1 MHIGDFK
8 ESYAADEALFRT
20 PTARAWLG
28 VLLGVLLAFPFLASD
43 YLVYLANLVG
53 VFAIAALG
61 LNTLTGYTGQ
71 ISLGHAA
78 FMGIGAYTS
87 ALLYTKA
94 GLSFWPSFVLAGLV
108 AGLVGAVLAIP
119 CLRVREDFLAIT
131 TMGINFVIEAVF
143 LYIPFF
149 GAGMGIGGINPPS
162 LLGSELGKPAFLGLV
177 VLVIL
182 LTIAA
187 DRWLA
192 RSWIGLGWAAVREDE
207 QAAGA
212 MGIDV
217 VRMKVLAFT
226 LGSAGA
232 GLAGSLYAH
241 FLTFIMPVNFSF
253 GQSMVILSMVVFGG
267 IGTLRG
273 PIVGAIVLGALPEI
287 SRPAM
292 EYRTLL
298 YGMLLLLLMRFQ
310 PDGILGEASLV
321 VRGWRALRRG
331 RVTAGP
337 TADN

>member
-1 MHIGDFK
+1 MLSGYVITVLITIGI
-8 ESYAADEALFRT
+8 YVILAL
-20 PTARAWLG
+20 
-28 VLLGVLLAFPFLASD
+28 S
-43 YLVYLANLVG
+43 
-53 VFAIAALG
+53 
-61 LNTLTGYTGQ
+61 LNIITGYAGQ

-94 GLSFWPSFVLAGLV
+94 GLSFWPSFVLAGIM
-108 AGLVGAVLAIP
+108 AGIVGAILAIP

-131 TMGINFVIEAVF
+131 TMGINFVVEAVF

-149 GAGMGIGGINPPS
+149 GAGMGIGGINAPS
-162 LLGSELGKPAFLGLV
+162 LFGKELQKSGFLALVLLV
-177 VLVIL
+177 VA
-182 LTIAA
+182 LTIIA
-187 DRWLA
+187 DRWLV
-192 RSWIGLGWAAVREDE
+192 RSWIGLGWSAIREDE

-217 VRMKVLAFT
+217 VRFKVLAFT

-232 GLAGSLYAH
+232 GFAGSLYAH

-298 YGMLLLLLMRFQ
+298 YGILLLLLMRFQ
-310 PDGILGEASLV
+310 PEGILGQRSALP
-321 VRGWRALRRG
+321 RAWRAIAGMMGRG
-331 RVTAGP
+331 HR
-337 TADN
+337 

>member
-1 MHIGDFK
+1 MLSG
-8 ESYAADEALFRT
+8 
-20 PTARAWLG
+20 
-28 VLLGVLLAFPFLASD
+28 
-43 YLVYLANLVG
+43 YLVTVLITIGIYVILALS
-53 VFAIAALG
+53 
-61 LNTLTGYTGQ
+61 LNMITGYAGQ

-87 ALLYTKA
+87 ALFYTKA
-94 GLSFWPSFVLAGLV
+94 GFSFWPAFLAAGLV

-131 TMGINFVIEAVF
+131 TMGINFVVEATF
-143 LYIPFF
+143 LYVPFF

-162 LLGSELGKPAFLGLV
+162 LFGREIGKPGFLVLV
-177 VLVIL
+177 VGVIL
-182 LTIAA
+182 VVIVV
-187 DRWLA
+187 DRWLI
-192 RSWIGLGWAAVREDE
+192 RSWIGLAWSAIREDE
-207 QAAGA
+207 VAAGA

-217 VRMKVLAFT
+217 VRFKVLTFA

-253 GQSMVILSMVVFGG
+253 GQSIVILSMVVFGG

-298 YGMLLLLLMRFQ
+298 YGVLLLLLMRYQ
-310 PDGILGEASLV
+310 PDGILGERSLL
-321 VRGWRALRRG
+321 VRGWRALCRRMEPIG
-331 RVTAGP
+331 
-337 TADN
+337 N

>member
-1 MHIGDFK
+1 MLSGYVVTVLITIGI
-8 ESYAADEALFRT
+8 YVILAL
-20 PTARAWLG
+20 
-28 VLLGVLLAFPFLASD
+28 S
-43 YLVYLANLVG
+43 
-53 VFAIAALG
+53 
-61 LNTLTGYTGQ
+61 LNIITGYAGQ

-94 GLSFWPSFVLAGLV
+94 GLSFWPSFVLAGLT

-131 TMGINFVIEAVF
+131 TMGINFVVEAVF

-149 GAGMGIGGINPPS
+149 GAGMGIGGIDPPVLFGAEVS
-162 LLGSELGKPAFLGLV
+162 KSGFLVLV
-177 VLVIL
+177 LLVIL
-182 LTIAA
+182 ATVAV
-187 DRWLA
+187 DRWLG
-192 RSWIGLGWAAVREDE
+192 RSWIGLGWSAIREDE
-207 QAAGA
+207 EAAGA

-217 VRMKVLAFT
+217 VRFKVLAFT

-253 GQSMVILSMVVFGG
+253 AQSMVILSMVVFGG

-292 EYRTLL
+292 EYRTFL
-298 YGMLLLLLMRFQ
+298 YGILLLLLMRFQ
-310 PDGILGEASLV
+310 PDGILGERSALP
-321 VRGWRALRRG
+321 RAWRAI
-331 RVTAGP
+331 AGKLGH
-337 TADN
+337 AN

>member
-1 MHIGDFK
+1 MLSG
-8 ESYAADEALFRT
+8 
-20 PTARAWLG
+20 
-28 VLLGVLLAFPFLASD
+28 
-43 YLVYLANLVG
+43 YLVTVLITIGIYVILALS
-53 VFAIAALG
+53 
-61 LNTLTGYTGQ
+61 LNIITGYAGQ

-94 GLSFWPSFVLAGLV
+94 GFSFWPAFLVAGLV
-108 AGLVGAVLAIP
+108 AGLVGAILAIP

-131 TMGINFVIEAVF
+131 TMGINFVVEAVF

-149 GAGMGIGGINPPS
+149 GAGMGIGGINTPS
-162 LLGSELGKPAFLGLV
+162 ILGKEISKPAFLVLV
-177 VLVIL
+177 VAVIL
-182 LTIAA
+182 LTIGV
-187 DRWLA
+187 DRLLT
-192 RSWIGLGWAAVREDE
+192 RSWIGLAWSAIREDE
-207 QAAGA
+207 GAAEA

-217 VRMKVLAFT
+217 VQSKVLAFT

-241 FLTFIMPVNFSF
+241 FLTFIMPVNFNF
-253 GQSMVILSMVVFGG
+253 GQSIVILSMVVFGG

-298 YGMLLLLLMRFQ
+298 YGVLLLLLMRFQ
-310 PDGILGEASLV
+310 PDGILGERSLL
-321 VRGWRALRRG
+321 VRAWRALRRSG
-331 RVTAGP
+331 ANGTWK
-337 TADN
+337 TDN

>member
-1 MHIGDFK
+1 MLSGYLITVLITIGI
-8 ESYAADEALFRT
+8 YIILAL
-20 PTARAWLG
+20 
-28 VLLGVLLAFPFLASD
+28 S
-43 YLVYLANLVG
+43 
-53 VFAIAALG
+53 
-61 LNTLTGYTGQ
+61 LNMITGYAGQ

-87 ALLYTKA
+87 ALFYTKA
-94 GLSFWPSFVLAGLV
+94 GFGFWPSFLLAGLLAGLV
-108 AGLVGAVLAIP
+108 GTILAIP

-131 TMGINFVIEAVF
+131 TMGINFVVEATF

-149 GAGMGIGGINPPS
+149 GAGMGIGGIDLPY
-162 LLGSELGKPAFLGLV
+162 LFGKEISKGGYLVLV
-177 VLVIL
+177 VLVIGL
-182 LTIAA
+182 MIAL
-187 DRWLA
+187 DRWLT
-192 RSWIGLGWAAVREDE
+192 RSWIGLGWAAIREDE
-207 QAAGA
+207 EAAGA

-217 VRMKVLAFT
+217 VRFKVLAFA

-253 GQSMVILSMVVFGG
+253 AQSIVILSMVVFGG

-298 YGMLLLLLMRFQ
+298 YGVLLLLLMRFQ
-310 PDGILGEASLV
+310 PEGILGEQSLLP
-321 VRGWRALRRG
+321 RSWRRLCEALQKG
-331 RVTAGP
+331 K
-337 TADN
+337 

>member
-1 MHIGDFK
+1 M
-8 ESYAADEALFRT
+8 SRLARLLFA
-20 PTARAWLG
+20 PVAVPVGGSIMLSG
-28 VLLGVLLAFPFLASD
+28 
-43 YLVYLANLVG
+43 YLVTVLITIGIYVILALS
-53 VFAIAALG
+53 
-61 LNTLTGYTGQ
+61 LNIITGYAGQ

-94 GLSFWPSFVLAGLV
+94 GFSFWPAFVLAGLV
-108 AGLVGAVLAIP
+108 AGAVGAILAIP
-119 CLRVREDFLAIT
+119 CLRVRDDFLAIT

-149 GAGMGIGGINPPS
+149 GAGMGIGGIDAPS
-162 LLGSELGKPAFLGLV
+162 LLGKELGKSAFLGLV
-177 VLVIL
+177 LVTIL

-192 RSWIGLGWAAVREDE
+192 RSWIGLGWAAIREDE

-217 VRMKVLAFT
+217 VRFKVLAFT

-241 FLTFIMPVNFSF
+241 FLTFIMPVNFGF
-253 GQSMVILSMVVFGG
+253 AQSIVILSMVVFGG

-298 YGMLLLLLMRFQ
+298 YGILLLVLMRFQ
-310 PDGILGEASLV
+310 PDGILGDRSLV
-321 VRGWRALRRG
+321 VRGWQRLLRSR
-331 RVTAGP
+331 RNVKAT
-337 TADN
+337 TDNGQLKTGQ

>member
-1 MHIGDFK
+1 VLSGYTITVLITIGI
-8 ESYAADEALFRT
+8 YIILAL
-20 PTARAWLG
+20 
-28 VLLGVLLAFPFLASD
+28 S
-43 YLVYLANLVG
+43 
-53 VFAIAALG
+53 
-61 LNTLTGYTGQ
+61 LNIITGYAGQ

-94 GLSFWPSFVLAGLV
+94 GFSFWPSFLLAGLM
-108 AGLVGAVLAIP
+108 AGLVGAILAIP

-149 GAGMGIGGINPPS
+149 GAGMGIGGIDPPS
-162 LLGSELGKPAFLGLV
+162 LFGTEISKSGFLVLV
-177 VLVIL
+177 LVVIL

-192 RSWIGLGWAAVREDE
+192 RSWIGLAWAAIREDE

-217 VRMKVLAFT
+217 VRFKVLAFT

-253 GQSMVILSMVVFGG
+253 AQSIVILSMVVFGG

-298 YGMLLLLLMRFQ
+298 YGVLLLLLMRFQ
-310 PDGILGEASLV
+310 PDGILGNQSLL
-321 VRGWRALRRG
+321 VREMRSVYRSLANAR
-331 RVTAGP
+331 P
-337 TADN
+337 TTR

>member
-1 MHIGDFK
+1 MLSG
-8 ESYAADEALFRT
+8 
-20 PTARAWLG
+20 
-28 VLLGVLLAFPFLASD
+28 
-43 YLVYLANLVG
+43 YLVTVLITIGIYVILALS
-53 VFAIAALG
+53 
-61 LNTLTGYTGQ
+61 LNMITGYAGQ

-94 GLSFWPSFVLAGLV
+94 GFSFWSAFLVAGLV

-131 TMGINFVIEAVF
+131 TMGINFVVEATF
-143 LYIPFF
+143 LYVPFF

-162 LLGSELGKPAFLGLV
+162 LFGREISKPGFLVLVAGVILV
-177 VLVIL
+177 V
-182 LTIAA
+182 IAV
-187 DRWLA
+187 DRWLN
-192 RSWIGLGWAAVREDE
+192 RSWVGLAWAAIREDE
-207 QAAGA
+207 EAADA

-217 VRMKVLAFT
+217 VRFKVFAFT

-253 GQSMVILSMVVFGG
+253 AQSIVILSMVVFGG

-298 YGMLLLLLMRFQ
+298 YGVLLLLLMRYQ
-310 PDGILGEASLV
+310 PEGILGEHSLL
-321 VRGWRALRRG
+321 VRGWRALQRQA
-331 RVTAGP
+331 VAQ
-337 TADN
+337 

>member
-1 MHIGDFK
+1 MLSG
-8 ESYAADEALFRT
+8 
-20 PTARAWLG
+20 
-28 VLLGVLLAFPFLASD
+28 
-43 YLVYLANLVG
+43 YLVTVLITIGIYVILALS
-53 VFAIAALG
+53 
-61 LNTLTGYTGQ
+61 LNMITGYAGQ

-94 GLSFWPSFVLAGLV
+94 GFSFWSAFLVAGLV

-131 TMGINFVIEAVF
+131 TMGINFVVEATF
-143 LYIPFF
+143 LYVPFF

-162 LLGSELGKPAFLGLV
+162 LFGREISKPGFLVLVAGVILV
-177 VLVIL
+177 VISV
-182 LTIAA
+182 
-187 DRWLA
+187 DRWLN
-192 RSWIGLGWAAVREDE
+192 RSWVGLAWAAIREDE
-207 QAAGA
+207 EAADA

-217 VRMKVLAFT
+217 VRFKVFAFT

-253 GQSMVILSMVVFGG
+253 AQSIVILSMVVFGG

-298 YGMLLLLLMRFQ
+298 YGVLLLLLMRYQ
-310 PDGILGEASLV
+310 PDGILGERSLL
-321 VRGWRALRRG
+321 VRGWRALRRQA
-331 RVTAGP
+331 VAQ
-337 TADN
+337 

>member
-1 MHIGDFK
+1 MLSG
-8 ESYAADEALFRT
+8 
-20 PTARAWLG
+20 
-28 VLLGVLLAFPFLASD
+28 
-43 YLVYLANLVG
+43 YLVTVLITIGIYIILALS
-53 VFAIAALG
+53 
-61 LNTLTGYTGQ
+61 LNMITGYAGQ

-87 ALLYTKA
+87 ALLYTKT
-94 GLSFWPSFVLAGLV
+94 GLGFWPAFLLAGLT
-108 AGLVGAVLAIP
+108 AGLVGAILAIP

-131 TMGINFVIEAVF
+131 TMGINFVVEAVF

-162 LLGSELGKPAFLGLV
+162 LFGAEISKPGFLVLVLV
-177 VLVIL
+177 VIGLVIL
-182 LTIAA
+182 A

-192 RSWIGLGWAAVREDE
+192 RSWIGLAWAAIREDE
-207 QAAGA
+207 EAAGA

-217 VRMKVLAFT
+217 VRFKVLAFT

-232 GLAGSLYAH
+232 GFAGSLYAH
-241 FLTFIMPVNFSF
+241 FLTFVMPVNFGF
-253 GQSMVILSMVVFGG
+253 AQSIVILSMVVFGG

-298 YGMLLLLLMRFQ
+298 YGVLLLLLMRYQ
-310 PDGILGEASLV
+310 PGGILGESSLLPRA
-321 VRGWRALRRG
+321 VRRLYQAAQGKMR
-331 RVTAGP
+331 
-337 TADN
+337 NQE

>member
-1 MHIGDFK
+1 
-8 ESYAADEALFRT
+8 
-20 PTARAWLG
+20 
-28 VLLGVLLAFPFLASD
+28 
-43 YLVYLANLVG
+43 
-53 VFAIAALG
+53 
-61 LNTLTGYTGQ
+61 
-71 ISLGHAA
+71 
-78 FMGIGAYTS
+78 MGIGAYTS

-94 GLSFWPSFVLAGLV
+94 GLSFWPAFVLAGLV
-108 AGLVGAVLAIP
+108 AGLVGAILAIP
-119 CLRVREDFLAIT
+119 CLRVRDDFLAIT

-149 GAGMGIGGINPPS
+149 GAGMGIGGVNPPS

-182 LTIAA
+182 LTTAA

-192 RSWIGLGWAAVREDE
+192 RSWVGLGWAAIREDE

-217 VRMKVLAFT
+217 VRFKVLAFM

-253 GQSMVILSMVVFGG
+253 GQSIVILSMVVFGG

-298 YGMLLLLLMRFQ
+298 YGVLLLLLMRFQ
-310 PDGILGEASLV
+310 PDGILGDGSLI
-321 VRGWRALRRG
+321 VRGWRRLVRSKSN
-331 RVTAGP
+331 VKP
-337 TADN
+337 TTDN

>member
-1 MHIGDFK
+1 MLSG
-8 ESYAADEALFRT
+8 
-20 PTARAWLG
+20 
-28 VLLGVLLAFPFLASD
+28 
-43 YLVYLANLVG
+43 YLVTVLITIGIYVILALS
-53 VFAIAALG
+53 
-61 LNTLTGYTGQ
+61 LNIITGYAGQ

-94 GLSFWPSFVLAGLV
+94 GLSFWPAFVLAGLV

-119 CLRVREDFLAIT
+119 CLRVRDDFLAIT

-149 GAGMGIGGINPPS
+149 GAGMGIGGVNPPS

-182 LTIAA
+182 LTTAA
-187 DRWLA
+187 DRWLT
-192 RSWIGLGWAAVREDE
+192 RSWVGLGWAAIREDE

-217 VRMKVLAFT
+217 VRFKVLAFM

-253 GQSMVILSMVVFGG
+253 GQSIVILSMVVFGG

-298 YGMLLLLLMRFQ
+298 YGVLLLLLMRFQ
-310 PDGILGEASLV
+310 PDGILGDGSLI
-321 VRGWRALRRG
+321 VRGWRRLVRSKRN
-331 RVTAGP
+331 VKP
-337 TADN
+337 TTDN